1 MTYVDDIDIRTS
13 VRKLMTLALLPVDKV
28 QVAFDDLRTN
38 SSDNVK
44 ETLHQLF
51 VYFDNQWM
59 EETPLSVWNTHGLRH
74 RTNSICEGFHNHLI
88 HRIERSHP
96 NIWSFI
102 ECLQGKESRFR
113 HMLIQMNAGAQGRPK
128 TAATTAIQQCIDTLN
143 ERYSNNEIDLQALLD
158 NLSTVIAKQ
167 HK

>member
-13 VRKLMTLALLPVDKV
+13 VRKLMTLAVLPVDKV
-28 QVAFDDLRTN
+28 QVAFDDLCTN

-51 VYFDNQWM
+51 VYFENQWI
-59 EETPLSVWNTHGLRH
+59 EETPSSVWNAHGLQH
-74 RTNSICEGFHNHLI
+74 RTNSICEGNLFLLFYIYSNSFIRFHNHLI
-88 HRIERSHP
+88 HGIERLHP

-102 ECLQGKESRFR
+102 EGLHGKESRFR

-128 TAATTAIQQCIDTLN
+128 TATTTAIQQCI
-143 ERYSNNEIDLQALLD
+143 
-158 NLSTVIAKQ
+158 
-167 HK
+167 